1 MIVKLSFLT
10 GRGGDGHY
18 HLGLLSGLINKPIKI
33 DVIGSNVLM
42 KSNILKNA
50 NINFLNYLGDRSP
63 NVPIWEKTSSI
74 LMYYYYL
81 IKYTIKTDSKIYHIQ
96 WMNKFIYFDRTILI
110 LFYKLFGKKIILT
123 AHNIDEKERDGK
135 NNIINKMSLKF
146 LYNNVNGLI
155 VHTEKMKS
163 QLIANF
169 NVQESKIT
177 VIPHGIMDVVPT
189 TTINN
194 IEARNVLGLNM
205 NEKVILF
212 FGNIAPYK
220 GLDDLI
226 NALIILNRSNY
237 TVKLIIA
244 GKVKDCKTYWDN
256 IDETIRKNDL
266 RNNLLL
272 KIKHIPDEEIE
283 LYFKSADALVLPYKY
298 IFQSGVIFLSY
309 YFGLPVI
316 ATDVGSLKEEIDNG
330 INGYLCKPKNPKD
343 IANTIEIYFESDL
356 YTNLEKNRMKIK
368 QYADEK
374 YSWEKIG
381 DMTYGL
387 YKRLE

>member
-1 MIVKLSFLT
+1 MIVKLSYLT
-10 GRGGDGHY
+10 GRGGNGHY
-18 HLGLLSGLINKPIKI
+18 HLGLLSGLIHKPIKI
-33 DVIGSNVLM
+33 DVIGSNVIM
-42 KSNILKNA
+42 NSNILKNV
-50 NINFLNYLGDRSP
+50 NVNFLNYLGDRSP
-63 NVPIWEKTSSI
+63 NVPIWEKTFRI

-135 NNIINKMSLKF
+135 NNIFNKISLKF